1 MTTKRSEGPIFG
13 TDGIRGRAL
22 EGWLTPAAIEAL
34 GRAAGAVLSR
44 SSDGSEGEALIAHD
58 GRASADPIQE
68 ALARGLA
75 QSGIRAT
82 TAGLL
87 PTPGLAWLTGSRPV
101 TLGAM
106 ISASHNPA
114 EDNGIKLFAGGGNK
128 LTDAEQA
135 EIEIRLRDE
144 LERVAPDHQQGSEPV
159 TPPLA
164 RDESLQSAYA
174 DHLVALGTEGDPLDL
189 RGLKIV
195 VDAANGA
202 ASSVGPDVLQ
212 RLGAEVTSLHCAPD
226 GLNINA
232 GCGSTHP
239 ESLQAQVLE
248 TGASLGIALDGDADR
263 CLLVDERG
271 QLVDG
276 DAIMTIIAR
285 DAADRGLWKDQ
296 RIVATVMSNRGLH
309 RALSPCGVGVHEVGV
324 GDRQVVEGLR
334 SEGLCLGGEK
344 SGHIIFGS
352 ENGFI
357 GDGLLTALHVLGVA
371 ARNGATLSSLAA
383 PFIPFP
389 QVLLGLVVSSK
400 PDLETLSDFQA
411 LRARFEEELGG
422 DGRVNVR
429 YSGTEP
435 KARVMIEGPDEQR
448 IEQMAVQLSEALATE
463 IERG

>member
-22 EGWLTPAAIEAL
+22 EGWLTTAAVEAL

-44 SSDGSEGEALIAHD
+44 DSDGSEGEALIAHD
-58 GRASADPIQE
+58 GRASAAPIQE

-135 EIEIRLRDE
+135 EIEVRLRDE
-144 LERVAPDHQQGSEPV
+144 LERVDPDAESNEQAG
-159 TPPLA
+159 PPLA
-164 RDESLQSAYA
+164 RDESLHSAYA

-189 RGLKIV
+189 SGLKIV

-202 ASSVGPDVLQ
+202 ASSVGPDVLR
-212 RLGAEVTSLHCAPD
+212 RLGAEVTGLHCAPD

-232 GCGSTHP
+232 DCGSTHP
-239 ESLQAQVLE
+239 ESLQARVLE

-263 CLLVDERG
+263 CLLVDEQG

-285 DAADRGLWKDQ
+285 DAAQRGLWKDP

-309 RALSPCGVGVHEVGV
+309 RALSPSGIGVHEVGV

-334 SEGLCLGGEK
+334 SEGLRLGGEK
-344 SGHIIFGS
+344 SGHVIFGS

-371 ARNGATLSSLAA
+371 VRNQATLSSLAA
-383 PFIPFP
+383 PFVPFP

-400 PDLETLSDFQA
+400 PDLETLTEFQA
-411 LRARFEEELGG
+411 LRARFEEELGA

-448 IEQMAVQLSEALATE
+448 IEQMAVQLSEALARE

>member
-1 MTTKRSEGPIFG
+1 MTTKRSDGPIFG

-22 EGWLTPAAIEAL
+22 EGWLSPTAVEAL
-34 GRAAGAVLSR
+34 GRAAGAVLGR
-44 SSDGSEGEALIAHD
+44 SSDGSEGRALIAHD
-58 GRASADPIQE
+58 GRASAGPLQG

-101 TLGAM
+101 ALGAM

-144 LERVAPDHQQGSEPV
+144 LDRIDPDGADEE
-159 TPPLA
+159 PPLE
-164 RDESLQSAYA
+164 RDDSLRSAYA
-174 DHLVALGTEGDPLDL
+174 DHLVALGSEGEPLDL
-189 RGLKIV
+189 SGLKIV
-195 VDAANGA
+195 LDGANGA
-202 ASSVGPDVLQ
+202 ASTVGPDVLA
-212 RLGAEVTSLHCAPD
+212 RLGAEVTSLHCVPD

-239 ESLQAQVLE
+239 ESLQAQVRE
-248 TGASLGIALDGDADR
+248 AGASLGIALDGDADR

-271 QLVDG
+271 ELVDG

-285 DAADRGLWKDQ
+285 DAADRGLWTDL

-309 RALSPCGVGVHEVGV
+309 RALAPGGIGVHEVGV

-371 ARNGATLSSLAA
+371 ARNKAALSTLAA
-383 PFIPFP
+383 PFVPFP
-389 QVLLGLVVSSK
+389 QVLLGLPVASK
-400 PDLETLSDFQA
+400 PDLDTLPEFQA
-411 LRARFEEELGG
+411 LRARFEQELGD

-435 KARVMIEGPDEQR
+435 KARVMIEGADALR
-448 IEQMAVQLSEALATE
+448 IEQMAVQLSETLAKE

>member
-22 EGWLTPAAIEAL
+22 EGWLTSDAVEAL

-44 SSDGSEGEALIAHD
+44 SSDGSEGQALIAHD
-58 GRASADPIQE
+58 GRASAAPLQE

-144 LERVAPDHQQGSEPV
+144 LERVAPDGEPV
-159 TPPLA
+159 ASPLTQ
-164 RDESLQSAYA
+164 DESLHSAYA

-189 RGLKIV
+189 GGLKIV

-202 ASSVGPDVLQ
+202 ASSVGPDVLK

-248 TGASLGIALDGDADR
+248 LGADLGIALDGDADR
-263 CLLVDERG
+263 CLLVDEQG

-285 DAADRGLWKDQ
+285 DAAERGLWKDQ

-371 ARNGATLSSLAA
+371 VRNGTTLSSLAA

-400 PDLETLSDFQA
+400 PDMETLSDFQA

-435 KARVMIEGPDEQR
+435 KARVMIEGPDAQR
-448 IEQMAVQLSEALATE
+448 IEQMAVQLSEALAPE
-463 IERG
+463 IEQG

>member
-1 MTTKRSEGPIFG
+1 MTTKKSDGPIFG

-22 EGWLTPAAIEAL
+22 EGWLSPAAVEAL
-34 GRAAGAVLSR
+34 GRAAGAVLAR
-44 SSDGSEGEALIAHD
+44 SSDGSEGRALIAHD
-58 GRASADPIQE
+58 GRASAGPLQE

-101 TLGAM
+101 ALGAM

-128 LTDAEQA
+128 LTDAQQA

-144 LERVAPDHQQGSEPV
+144 LERIDPDGEAGES
-159 TPPLA
+159 PLE
-164 RDESLQSAYA
+164 RDDSLRSAYA
-174 DHLVALGTEGDPLDL
+174 DHLVALGSEGDPLDL
-189 RGLKIV
+189 NGLKIV
-195 VDAANGA
+195 LDGANGA
-202 ASSVGPDVLQ
+202 ASSVGPDVLA
-212 RLGAEVTSLHCAPD
+212 RLGAEVLSLHCAPD

-239 ESLQAQVLE
+239 ESLQARVLE
-248 TGASLGIALDGDADR
+248 AGASLGIALDGDADR

-271 QLVDG
+271 ELVDG

-285 DAADRGLWKDQ
+285 DAADRGLWEDR

-309 RALSPCGVGVHEVGV
+309 RALAPSGIGVHEVGV

-371 ARNGATLSSLAA
+371 ARNKAALSTLAA
-383 PFIPFP
+383 PFVPFP
-389 QVLLGLVVSSK
+389 QVLLGLVVASK
-400 PDLETLSDFQA
+400 PDLETLSEFQA
-411 LRARFEEELGG
+411 LRARFEEELGA

-435 KARVMIEGPDEQR
+435 KARVMIEGADAQR
-448 IEQMAVQLSEALATE
+448 IEQMAVQLSEALAKE

>member
-1 MTTKRSEGPIFG
+1 MTIKKSDGPIFG

-22 EGWLTPAAIEAL
+22 EGWLTPAAVEAL

-44 SSDGSEGEALIAHD
+44 SSDGSEGQALIAHD
-58 GRASADPIQE
+58 GRASAGPLQE

-75 QSGIRAT
+75 QSGISAT
-82 TAGLL
+82 SAGLL

-101 TLGAM
+101 ALGAM

-114 EDNGIKLFAGGGNK
+114 EDNGIKLFAGGGSK

-144 LERVAPDHQQGSEPV
+144 LERISPDGDAGESS
-159 TPPLA
+159 LA
-164 RDESLQSAYA
+164 TDTTLEGAYA
-174 DHLVALGTEGDPLDL
+174 DHLAALSAEGTPLDL
-189 RGLKIV
+189 DGLKIV
-195 VDAANGA
+195 LDCANGA
-202 ASSVGPDVLQ
+202 ASSVGPDVLA
-212 RLGAEVTSLHCAPD
+212 RLGATVISLHCAPD
-226 GLNINA
+226 GLNIND

-239 ESLQAQVLE
+239 ESLQARVRE
-248 TGASLGIALDGDADR
+248 SGADLGIALDGDADR

-271 QLVDG
+271 ELVDG
-276 DAIMTIIAR
+276 DGIMTIIAR
-285 DAADRGLWKDQ
+285 DAADRGLWADQ

-309 RALSPCGVGVHEVGV
+309 RALAPCGMGVHEVGV

-334 SEGLCLGGEK
+334 AEGLCLGGEK

-371 ARNGATLSSLAA
+371 ARNGASISTLAA
-383 PFIPFP
+383 PFVPFP
-389 QVLLGLVVSSK
+389 QVLLGLVVGSK
-400 PDLETLSDFQA
+400 PDLATLSGFQA
-411 LRARFEEELGG
+411 LRARFEDELGD

-435 KARVMIEGPDEQR
+435 KARVMIEGPDAQR
-448 IEQMAVQLSEALATE
+448 IEQMAVQLSEALASE

>member
-1 MTTKRSEGPIFG
+1 MTKKTSDGPIFG

-22 EGWLTPAAIEAL
+22 EGWLSIPAVEAL
-34 GRAAGAVLSR
+34 GRAAGAVLAR
-44 SSDGSEGEALIAHD
+44 GSGGEEGLALIAHD
-58 GRASADPIQE
+58 GRASAGPLQE

-87 PTPGLAWLTGSRPV
+87 PTPGLAWLTGERPV
-101 TLGAM
+101 VLGAM

-114 EDNGIKLFAGGGNK
+114 EDNGIKLFAGGGAK
-128 LTDAEQA
+128 LTDAQQA

-144 LERVAPDHQQGSEPV
+144 LERVDPDGDGSASALLEDPE
-159 TPPLA
+159 L
-164 RDESLQSAYA
+164 EGAYA
-174 DHLVALGTEGDPLDL
+174 DHLVGLSAEGQPLDL
-189 RGLKIV
+189 SGLQIAI
-195 VDAANGA
+195 DCANGA
-202 ASSVGPDVLQ
+202 ASSVGPSVLR
-212 RLGAEVTSLHCAPD
+212 RLGATVTSLHCEPS
-226 GLNINA
+226 GENIND

-239 ESLQAQVLE
+239 ESLQAHVRDA
-248 TGASLGIALDGDADR
+248 GAALGIALDGDADR

-271 QLVDG
+271 ELVDG

-285 DAADRGLWKDQ
+285 DAAERGLWSDA

-309 RALSPCGVGVHEVGV
+309 RALEPCGVGVFEVGV

-334 SEGLCLGGEK
+334 NEGLCLGGEK

-371 ARNGATLSSLAA
+371 ARKGQPLSELAA
-383 PFIPFP
+383 PFVPFP
-389 QVLLGLVVSSK
+389 QVLLGLVVASK
-400 PDLETLSDFQA
+400 PDLSGLSEFQA
-411 LRARFEEELGG
+411 LRARFEQELSP

-435 KARVMIEGPDEQR
+435 KARIMIEGPDERR
-448 IEQMAVQLSEALATE
+448 IEQMAVQLSETLAAE

>member
-1 MTTKRSEGPIFG
+1 MTTKKSDGPIFG

-22 EGWLTPAAIEAL
+22 EGWLSPTAVEAL
-34 GRAAGAVLSR
+34 GRAAGAVLGR
-44 SSDGSEGEALIAHD
+44 SSDGSEGRALIAHD
-58 GRASADPIQE
+58 GRASAGPLQG

-101 TLGAM
+101 ALGAM

-144 LERVAPDHQQGSEPV
+144 LDRIDPDGADEE
-159 TPPLA
+159 PPLE
-164 RDESLQSAYA
+164 RDDSLRSAYA
-174 DHLVALGTEGDPLDL
+174 DHLVALGSEGEPLDL
-189 RGLKIV
+189 SGLKIV
-195 VDAANGA
+195 LDGANGA
-202 ASSVGPDVLQ
+202 ASTVGPDVLA
-212 RLGAEVTSLHCAPD
+212 RLGAEVTSLHCVPD

-239 ESLQAQVLE
+239 ESLQAQVRE
-248 TGASLGIALDGDADR
+248 AGASLGIALDGDADR

-271 QLVDG
+271 ELVDG

-285 DAADRGLWKDQ
+285 DAADRGLWTDL
-296 RIVATVMSNRGLH
+296 RIVATARATGASTGPSPPAESAFMRWAWATAGRRGAPQRGLPRRREVGTHHLRLRERVH
-309 RALSPCGVGVHEVGV
+309 RRWPADGAPRAGRGRPQQGGPVHAGGAVRPVPRSSSGSLSPPSRT
-324 GDRQVVEGLR
+324 D
-334 SEGLCLGGEK
+334 
-344 SGHIIFGS
+344 
-352 ENGFI
+352 
-357 GDGLLTALHVLGVA
+357 
-371 ARNGATLSSLAA
+371 TL
-383 PFIPFP
+383 P
-389 QVLLGLVVSSK
+389 
-400 PDLETLSDFQA
+400 EFQA
-411 LRARFEEELGG
+411 LRARFEQELGD

-435 KARVMIEGPDEQR
+435 KARVMIEGADALR
-448 IEQMAVQLSEALATE
+448 IEQMAVQLSETLAKE

>member
-1 MTTKRSEGPIFG
+1 MTTQKSDGPIFG

-22 EGWLTPAAIEAL
+22 EGWLSPTAVEAL

-44 SSDGSEGEALIAHD
+44 DSDGSEGAALIAHD
-58 GRASADPIQE
+58 GRASAGPLQE

-101 TLGAM
+101 ALGAM
-106 ISASHNPA
+106 ISASHNPS

-128 LTDAEQA
+128 LTDAQQA
-135 EIEIRLRDE
+135 EIELRLRDE
-144 LERVAPDHQQGSEPV
+144 LERMAADGAPGEGQLD
-159 TPPLA
+159 TDA
-164 RDESLQSAYA
+164 SLTGAYA
-174 DHLVALGTEGDPLDL
+174 SHLVALSAGDGPLDL
-189 RGLKIV
+189 GGLKIV
-195 VDAANGA
+195 LDCANGA
-202 ASSVGPDVLQ
+202 ASSVGPEVLS
-212 RLGAEVTSLHCAPD
+212 RLGAEVTSLHCTPN
-226 GLNINA
+226 GLNIND

-239 ESLQAQVLE
+239 ESLQARVRE
-248 TGASLGIALDGDADR
+248 AGADLGIALDGDADR

-271 QLVDG
+271 ELVDG

-285 DAADRGLWKDQ
+285 DAAERGLWKDQ

-309 RALSPCGVGVHEVGV
+309 RALAPVGMGVHEVGV

-371 ARNGATLSSLAA
+371 AREGASISALAA
-383 PFIPFP
+383 PFKPFP
-389 QVLLGLVVSSK
+389 QVLLGLVVASK
-400 PDLETLSDFQA
+400 PDLKSLVEFQG
-411 LRARFEEELGG
+411 LRARFEEELGD

-435 KARVMIEGPDEQR
+435 KARVMIEGPDAQR
-448 IEQMAVQLSEALATE
+448 IEQMAVQLSEALARE